1 MSQIVL
7 ATLDA
12 GGNVPPIIDIGRALV
27 ADGHAVHVIGHPAQR
42 GVFEAAS
49 LGFTPYT
56 SARPWSPA
64 AKKSTIGGLLDLVGV
79 FNDRGAGSDVVNL
92 ARRVRAD
99 VVAVDCMLLGV
110 LAAAQE
116 AGFSSVALFHTFHA
130 YFDGSW
136 RRGPVGLLSRLRGH
150 HARQVWDAC
159 DRSLVLSLAD
169 LDPAGTKTSD
179 RLTWTGPVVDGAP
192 ASTATS
198 LPRVLVSLST
208 VAYPGMAVTLQ
219 RIVDALGTLPAEVV
233 VTTGPSIDPNSLNVP
248 ANTSA
253 HRYVDHAQLM
263 RTCSAVVGHGGH
275 ATTMRALAHGIPVLI
290 IPAHPMADQK
300 MVGESVA
307 RAGAG
312 VVLTRKATGQEIK
325 DAVQTLLG
333 SPGYSAAAAALGH
346 RIREGRG
353 AQTAAGQLAAQA
365 TAAQV

>member
-12 GGNVPPIIDIGRALV
+12 GGNVPPIIGIGRALV
-27 ADGHAVHVIGHPAQR
+27 ADGHAVHVTGHPAQR
-42 GVFEAAS
+42 GVFEPAG

-56 SARPWSPA
+56 TARPWSPT
-64 AKKSTIGGLLDLVGV
+64 AKKSTLGGLLDLVSV

-110 LAAAQE
+110 LAATQE
-116 AGFSSVALFHTFHA
+116 AGFSSVSLFHTYHA
-130 YFDGSW
+130 YFDGPW
-136 RRGPVGLLSRLRGH
+136 RHGPVGLLSRLRGH

-192 ASTATS
+192 ASKVTS
-198 LPRVLVSLST
+198 PRVLVSLST
-208 VAYPGMAVTLQ
+208 TAFPGMAVTLQ

-233 VTTGPSIDPNSLNVP
+233 VTTGPSIDPSSLTAP
-248 ANTSA
+248 ANTSV

-263 RTCSAVVGHGGH
+263 PTCSAVVGHGGH
-275 ATTMRALAHGIPVLI
+275 ATTMRALAHGLPVLV
-290 IPAHPMADQK
+290 IPAHPMLDQK

-333 SPGYSAAAAALGH
+333 SPGYRAAAAALGH